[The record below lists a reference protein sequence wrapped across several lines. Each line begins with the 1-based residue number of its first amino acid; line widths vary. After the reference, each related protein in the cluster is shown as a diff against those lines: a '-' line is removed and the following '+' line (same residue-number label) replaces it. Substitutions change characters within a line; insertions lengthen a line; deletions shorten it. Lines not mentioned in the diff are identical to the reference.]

1 MRKRRTKYVLKGLS
15 SNNDI
20 LLTLEYSNFK
30 NAKEEFNYIY
40 NLLDDNYLLEEYL
53 KDLSKQN
60 TRICQIELY
69 NLDDNEQIGI
79 FDC

>member
-1 MRKRRTKYVLKGLS
+1 MRKRRIKYVLKGLS

-40 NLLDDNYLLEEYL
+40 NLLDDNYLLDEYL
-53 KDLSKQN
+53 KDLSGQN
-60 TRICQIELY
+60 NRICQIELY
-69 NLDDNEQIGI
+69 NLDYNEKIGM

>member
-1 MRKRRTKYVLKGLS
+1 MRKRRIKYVLKGLS

-40 NLLDDNYLLEEYL
+40 NLLDDNHLLDEYL
-53 KDLSKQN
+53 KDLSGQN
-60 TRICQIELY
+60 NRICQIELY
-69 NLDDNEQIGI
+69 NLDDNEKIGM

>member
-1 MRKRRTKYVLKGLS
+1 MRKRRIKYVLKGLS

-20 LLTLEYSNFK
+20 LLTLEYLNFK

-40 NLLDDNYLLEEYL
+40 NLLDDNYLLDEYL
-53 KDLSKQN
+53 KDLSGQN
-60 TRICQIELY
+60 NRICQIELY
-69 NLDDNEQIGI
+69 NLDDNEKIGM